1 MPEGEFKYATYDRLT
16 RTNAVLL
23 LVDHQVGLVAGSRY
37 PEPQDL
43 RKNVVGLARASTIL
57 GVPIVATTTMSDGMF
72 GPIFPEL
79 ADVLKDQE
87 IIDRTTVN
95 PFDEPR
101 ITSSIKRTERSK
113 VIVAGVNTAVCT
125 CFPAISA
132 VNSGYGAYAAIDASG
147 AFDATE
153 QQQTAMIRMTQAGV
167 IVADY
172 NAIVVEMLANNTD
185 QLAPQ
190 VYAAIGLS
198 HFVSMRDIYSTLT
211 ISKVVPPVRETQ

>member
-1 MPEGEFKYATYDRLT
+1 MPEGEFKHATYDRLT

-43 RKNVVGLARASTIL
+43 RKNAVGLTRASKIL
-57 GVPIVATTTMSDGMF
+57 GVPIVVTTTMSNGMF

-79 ADVLKDQE
+79 AELLKDQE

-101 ITSSIKRTERSK
+101 IISSIKRTGRSK
-113 VIVAGVNTAVCT
+113 VIVAGVNTGVCT

-132 VNSGYGAYAAIDASG
+132 ANSAAIDASG

-153 QQQTAMIRMTQAGV
+153 QQTAIIRMTQAGV
-167 IVADY
+167 IVADH
-172 NAIVVEMLANNTD
+172 NAIVVEMLANNAD
-185 QLAPQ
+185 PLAAQ

-198 HFVSMRDIYSTLT
+198 HFVSMRDIYSTIT
-211 ISKVVPPVRETQ
+211 TPKIVAPS

>member
-1 MPEGEFKYATYDRLT
+1 MPEGEFKHTTYDRLT

-57 GVPIVATTTMSDGMF
+57 GVPIVVTTTMSDGMF

-79 ADVLKDQE
+79 ADILKDQE

-101 ITSSIKRTERSK
+101 ITSSIKRTGRSK
-113 VIVAGVNTAVCT
+113 VIVADVNTAVCT
-125 CFPAISA
+125 CFPTISA
-132 VNSGYGAYAAIDASG
+132 VDSGYGAYAAIDASG

-153 QQQTAMIRMTQAGV
+153 QQTAMIRMTQAGV

-172 NAIVVEMLANNTD
+172 NAIVAEMLANNAD
-185 QLAPQ
+185 QLAAQ

-211 ISKVVPPVRETQ
+211 TSKVVPPVRGTQ

>member
-1 MPEGEFKYATYDRLT
+1 M
-16 RTNAVLL
+16 
-23 LVDHQVGLVAGSRY
+23 
-37 PEPQDL
+37 
-43 RKNVVGLARASTIL
+43 
-57 GVPIVATTTMSDGMF
+57 PIVATTTMSNGMF

-79 ADVLKDQE
+79 ADLLKDQE

-101 ITSSIKRTERSK
+101 ITSSIKRTGRSK

-125 CFPAISA
+125 CFPTISA
-132 VNSGYGAYAAIDASG
+132 VNAGYGAYAAIDASG

-153 QQQTAMIRMTQAGV
+153 QQTAMIRMSQAGV

-172 NAIVVEMLANNTD
+172 NAIVVEMLANNAD
-185 QLAPQ
+185 PSAAQ

-198 HFVSMRDIYSTLT
+198 HFVSMRDLYSTMT
-211 ISKVVPPVRETQ
+211 RKSIESG

>member
-1 MPEGEFKYATYDRLT
+1 MPEGEFKHTTYDRLT

-57 GVPIVATTTMSDGMF
+57 GVPIVVTTTMSDGMF

-79 ADVLKDQE
+79 ADILKDQE

-95 PFDEPR
+95 PFDESR
-101 ITSSIKRTERSK
+101 ITSSIKRTGRSK

-132 VNSGYGAYAAIDASG
+132 VDAGYGAYAAIDASG

-153 QQQTAMIRMTQAGV
+153 QQTAMIRMTQAGV

-172 NAIVVEMLANNTD
+172 NAIVVEMLANNAD
-185 QLAPQ
+185 RLAAQ

-211 ISKVVPPVRETQ
+211 TSKVVPPDRGAQ

>member
-1 MPEGEFKYATYDRLT
+1 LTHPTHDRLT
-16 RTNAVLL
+16 RTNSVLL
-23 LVDHQVGLVAGSRY
+23 LVDHQVGLIAGSRY

-43 RKNVVGLARASTIL
+43 RKNAVGLARASKIL

-79 ADVLKDQE
+79 ADILKDQE

-95 PFDEPR
+95 PFDESR
-101 ITSSIKRTERSK
+101 ITSSIKKTGKSK

-132 VNSGYGAYAAIDASG
+132 VNAGYGAYAAIDASG

-153 QQQTAMIRMTQAGV
+153 QQTAMIRMTQAGV
-167 IVADY
+167 IVADH
-172 NAIVVEMLANNTD
+172 NAIVVEMLANNSD
-185 QLAPQ
+185 PLAAQ

-198 HFVSMRDIYSTLT
+198 HFVSMRDIYSTIKT
-211 ISKVVPPVRETQ
+211 PKIVAPS